1 MSNAIF
7 YVDTQIYK
15 SEWSLSKKYVFC
27 FYYSL
32 MFLGIGEIGPVG
44 IFGTFSAL
52 GLLCFSFIINNFL
65 LGEFASLMNQV
76 QMSSS
81 VFQEKFDQANEIL
94 EYIGLNDKDSQAL
107 RGFFMKTQQTKDIQ
121 EELDMFFSEITR
133 SLIGKVQDTMF
144 QEVLVTNIV
153 IRKFFKLDK
162 LLPANIKKRN
172 FSKVY

>member
-1 MSNAIF
+1 
-7 YVDTQIYK
+7 
-15 SEWSLSKKYVFC
+15 
-27 FYYSL
+27 
-32 MFLGIGEIGPVG
+32 
-44 IFGTFSAL
+44 
-52 GLLCFSFIINNFL
+52 
-65 LGEFASLMNQV
+65 
-76 QMSSS
+76 
-81 VFQEKFDQANEIL
+81 
-94 EYIGLNDKDSQAL
+94 
-107 RGFFMKTQQTKDIQ
+107 MKTQQTKDIQ